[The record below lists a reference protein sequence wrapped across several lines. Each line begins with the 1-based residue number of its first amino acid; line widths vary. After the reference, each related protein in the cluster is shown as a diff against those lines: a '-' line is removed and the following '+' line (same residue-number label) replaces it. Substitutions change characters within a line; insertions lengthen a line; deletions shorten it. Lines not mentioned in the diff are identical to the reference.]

1 MANNL
6 KEIGKRIFLRRK
18 ELDLSQ
24 KELANKINVSNNHL
38 SNIERGKSAPSF
50 LLFLDI
56 CSVLKTN
63 TDYIVSGTVY
73 ADLDDEIIQ
82 KIKRCSDEDKRKISQ
97 IIDVFLW
104 ITHLHYKFCYRII
117 NLVGYTIF
125 FLGDVVLWK

>member
-97 IIDVFLW
+97 IIDVFL
-104 ITHLHYKFCYRII
+104 
-117 NLVGYTIF
+117 
-125 FLGDVVLWK
+125 